1 VEGNKIEWVVQCH
14 GWLPICAKKLIL
26 RKPLNGYADI
36 SGVAFLLVHDGAKEI
51 DVFGTQLRENPQGE
65 YDITWRKG

>member
-1 VEGNKIEWVVQCH
+1 
-14 GWLPICAKKLIL
+14 
-26 RKPLNGYADI
+26 
-36 SGVAFLLVHDGAKEI
+36 VAFLLVHDGAKEI